1 MEILKSFSDSVERIA
16 RRASIDPPHRVVER
30 FVGTL
35 FRTGLLESF
44 LRGRKLAGLRALVE
58 HGLSAA
64 TVHRLYAA
72 THPRRLAIV
81 DEHRSLDYRSA
92 DAEIDAL
99 AAALRHRFGA
109 GRRAPVALMLK
120 NRAEYVVAWFA
131 TFRLGAPSV
140 HVSYR
145 ATAEELD
152 YKLEHSG
159 ARVVICSEQ
168 TREVVERVR
177 RDRSDWRLVGVDV
190 DADEHRET
198 VYAYDKLLR
207 AGRRIRR
214 TRQVQGV
221 GDDATA
227 EANNIVYTSGTT
239 GRPKGTVRN
248 FSRLGVNDLFRIV
261 ERLPVKSGDR
271 HLVVTPIYHSGGQV
285 FTLLNASLG
294 ATLYLRSRFEPA
306 DTLEALSE
314 FDAHSLFLVPTMIRQ
329 VLDLPEEVHEQ
340 NPTPALR
347 ALVSGAAPFPERLR
361 RRAMQRFGA
370 RAVHDFYGATELG
383 WVTLINGREMY
394 RKPGSVGRPIGG
406 QEIRIVDDGKVCEPG
421 EVGTIY
427 VRSEHSMEGYLRDR
441 RAEGD
446 SSEGPSEGMMRRGEW
461 MTVEDLGFVDE
472 DEYLFLAGRERDMVI
487 TGGVNVYPV
496 EIEDAL
502 LQHDAV
508 ADAGVVGVDD
518 EEWGEK
524 LVAFVV
530 QETSDKTSEETGIES
545 AELEGWLRDRI
556 AGYKIPKEWV
566 FVDAL
571 PRNATGKIEKAKL
584 EEDYVNE

>member
-1 MEILKSFSDSVERIA
+1 MEILKSFSDSVDRILERV
-16 RRASIDPPHRVVER
+16 SLDPPHRVAAR

-44 LRGRKLAGLRALVE
+44 LRGRKLDGLRALVE

-109 GRRAPVALMLK
+109 SRRAPVALMLK
-120 NRAEYVVAWFA
+120 NRTEYVVSWFA

-177 RDRSDWRLVGVDV
+177 RDRPDWRLVGVDV

-198 VYAYDKLLR
+198 VYAYDKLVR

-214 TRQVQGV
+214 TRPAEGV

-261 ERLPVKSGDR
+261 ERLPVESGDR

-294 ATLYLRSRFEPA
+294 ATLYLRSRFEPD

-329 VLDLPEEVHEQ
+329 VLDLPEEVHER
-340 NPTPALR
+340 NPTPAFR

-406 QEIRIVDDGKVCEPG
+406 QEIRIVDDGKVCDPG

-427 VRSEHSMEGYLRDR
+427 VRSEHSMEGYLRER
-441 RAEGD
+441 GTEGEA
-446 SSEGPSEGMMRRGEW
+446 SEGTMRRGEW

-472 DEYLFLAGRERDMVI
+472 EGYLFLAGRERDMVI

-518 EEWGEK
+518 EEWGER

-530 QETSDKTSEETGIES
+530 HKTSDKTSVEPSALEE
-545 AELEGWLRDRI
+545 WLRERL
-556 AGYKIPKEWV
+556 AGYKIPKEWI